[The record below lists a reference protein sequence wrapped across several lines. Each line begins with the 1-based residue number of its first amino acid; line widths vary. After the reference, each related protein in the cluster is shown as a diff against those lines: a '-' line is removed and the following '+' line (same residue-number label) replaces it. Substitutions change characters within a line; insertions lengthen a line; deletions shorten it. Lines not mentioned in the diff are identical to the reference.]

1 MISTSWAWLVK
12 TGRQQ
17 PRLGFPKVRLSVCY
31 LHPLNLTEL
40 GCTGQPSICVSVF
53 EDFFFFRT
61 SAGWKCWGIN
71 TPRSSP
77 QARILGNWGINI
89 PASSPPGGIIMRHVF
104 YIVSPI
110 FSYGIKP
117 QLATV
122 VAGSVR
128 ARVFPTPPLLVP
140 EPPKYTH
147 WTWIP
152 VSRSASGSTHGKIHD
167 VEKRAQD
174 LK

>member
-1 MISTSWAWLVK
+1 MFSITLSSYFTETPLAEIHDVK
-12 TGRQQ
+12 T
-17 PRLGFPKVRLSVCY
+17 
-31 LHPLNLTEL
+31 H
-40 GCTGQPSICVSVF
+40 
-53 EDFFFFRT
+53 
-61 SAGWKCWGIN
+61 
-71 TPRSSP
+71 RS
-77 QARILGNWGINI
+77 
-89 PASSPPGGIIMRHVF
+89 IIMRHVF

-147 WTWIP
+147 
-152 VSRSASGSTHGKIHD
+152 
-167 VEKRAQD
+167 
-174 LK
+174 